1 MMRVFSLGLLAV
13 LLAFPAAAQKFGP
26 AENLG
31 PDIPTPQSVVDRMLE
46 AGRVKPGEIVY
57 DLGSGDGRIV
67 ITAAQKYGAKA
78 VGIEILPDL
87 CEKSRQRVKDLGLE
101 DKVTIVQNSAL
112 RVDLSSADVVTMYF
126 LTTSNDRL
134 RPVLEHWLKPGARVV
149 SNDFPVKGWK
159 TAEVVHAKTGSM
171 DHTIYVYEIG
181 KTK

>member
-1 MMRVFSLGLLAV
+1 MRVFSLGLLSV
-13 LLAFPAAAQKFGP
+13 VLAFPAAAQKFGP

-31 PDIPTPQSVVDRMLE
+31 PNIPTPQSIVDRMLE
-46 AGRVKPGEIVY
+46 AANVKPGEVVY

-87 CEKSRQRVKDLGLE
+87 VEQSRERVKALGLDE
-101 DKVTIVQNSAL
+101 KVSIVQNSAL
-112 RVDLSSADVVTMYF
+112 RVDLSAADVVTMYF

-134 RPVLEHWLKPGARVV
+134 RPVLEHWLKPGSRVV

-159 TAEVVHAKTGSM
+159 TSNLVHVKAGAM
-171 DHTIYVYEIG
+171 DHTLYVYLIG